1 MPDILRIILAQLN
14 LRVGDIAGNTEK
26 IIQGIETARNDFHS
40 DIILFPELAI
50 TSYPPEDLLL
60 RSALHQQVSEAL
72 EEITKSAHGIVVLIS
87 HPEKKNHSIYN
98 ACSILRDSKIQE
110 TYYKQILPNYGVF
123 DEKRYFT
130 EGHTDVLFDVKGVP
144 VAITI
149 CEDIWEPGPARNVAA
164 KGARLLLNI
173 NASPYY
179 TGKTARRRNILQ
191 QRVEE
196 TGLNVVYLNLVGGQ
210 DDLVFDGD
218 SVLIDSRG
226 NIQQCATPFSE
237 SLIPVEFSLQDGG
250 LFHLPEQRSIKTLS
264 DEESIYRA
272 LVLGTRDYVRKNGF
286 KGALVG
292 LSGGIDSALTLCLA
306 VDALGRENVEALIM
320 PSRYTAAMSVE
331 DAEQLATNLG
341 IKAHII
347 SIEKPFSAFDDILQP
362 LFAGLAADIT
372 EENIQARC
380 RGILLMAVSNK
391 TGKLV
396 FSTGNKSE
404 MAVGYAT
411 LYGDMAGGLAPL
423 KDVSKMQV
431 YALSRLRNEKTP
443 DIPVRILER
452 LPSAELREDQLD
464 QDSLPDY
471 ETLDRILLRYIE
483 LDQSPADIIKDGFD
497 SETVQK
503 IVRLVDRNEYKRRQS
518 APGIR
523 ITKRAFGRDRR
534 YPITSGY
541 CEQ

>member
-1 MPDILRIILAQLN
+1 MPDTLRIILAQIN
-14 LRVGDIAGNTEK
+14 LCVGDISGNTEK
-26 IIQGIETARNDFHS
+26 IIRGIESARNEFHA
-40 DIILFPELAI
+40 DIILFPELTV

-72 EEITKSAHGIVVLIS
+72 ERITESARGIIVLVS
-87 HPEKKNHSIYN
+87 HPEKKNDHLYN
-98 ACSILRDSKIQE
+98 ACSVLRDGE
-110 TYYKQILPNYGVF
+110 LLNTYYKQILPNYGVF

-130 EGHTDVLFDVKGVP
+130 EGNSNVLFEVKGVP

-149 CEDIWEPGPARNVAA
+149 CEDIWEPGPAHNVAA
-164 KGARLLLNI
+164 AGARLLLNI

-179 TGKTARRRNILQ
+179 TGKTARRQKILQ
-191 QRVEE
+191 QRVSE
-196 TGLNVVYLNLVGGQ
+196 TGLNIVYLNLVGGQ
-210 DDLVFDGD
+210 DDLVFDGN
-218 SVLIDSRG
+218 SMLIDSRS

-250 LFHLPEQRSIKTLS
+250 SFHLPEQQSIETLS

-272 LVLGTRDYVRKNGF
+272 LVLGTRDYIHKNGF

-306 VDALGRENVEALIM
+306 VDALKKENVEALIM
-320 PSRYTAAMSVE
+320 PSRYTASMSVE
-331 DAEQLATNLG
+331 DAELLATNLG

-347 SIEKPFSAFDDILQP
+347 SIENPFSAFNDVLQP
-362 LFAGLAADIT
+362 LFAGLTADIT

-391 TGKLV
+391 TGKMVL
-396 FSTGNKSE
+396 STGNKSE
-404 MAVGYAT
+404 LAVGYAT

-431 YALSRLRNEKTP
+431 YALSSLRNKKTP
-443 DIPVRILER
+443 DIPVRIIER
-452 LPSAELREDQLD
+452 PPSAELREDQLD

-483 LDQSPADIIKDGFD
+483 LDQSPAEIIKAGFD
-497 SETVQK
+497 NETVQE

-541 CEQ
+541 REQ